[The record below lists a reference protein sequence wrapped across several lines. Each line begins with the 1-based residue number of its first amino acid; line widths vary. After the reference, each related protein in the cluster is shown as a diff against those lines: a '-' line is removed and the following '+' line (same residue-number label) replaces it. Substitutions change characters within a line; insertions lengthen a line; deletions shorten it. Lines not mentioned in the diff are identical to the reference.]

1 MNHLSNSQQTRLL
14 RALKVAELS
23 SANQR
28 HGAVIYKGGSVLS
41 LGVNTVPNDHLST
54 GEFTGSPNTH
64 AETQAI
70 RACGPDVDLSNTTL
84 YVARVNKNGIPM
96 FSKPCKT
103 CQEAIDLAG
112 IKKVIY
118 TTAEGA
124 EIV

>member
-1 MNHLSNSQQTRLL
+1 MNHLSNTQQNRLN

-23 SANQR
+23 SANQK

-54 GEFTGSPNTH
+54 GEYVGSPNTH

-70 RACGPDVDLSNTTL
+70 RACGPDVDLSNATI
-84 YVARVNKNGIPM
+84 YVARINKNGVPL

-118 TTAEGA
+118 TLSE
-124 EIV
+124 EV

>member
-54 GEFTGSPNTH
+54 GEFTGRPNTH

-70 RACGPDVDLSNTTL
+70 RACSPDVDLTNTTL
-84 YVARVNKNGIPM
+84 YVARVNKNGIRM

-118 TTAEGA
+118 TTPEGA

>member
-1 MNHLSNSQQTRLL
+1 MNHLSNSQQTRLS

-23 SANQR
+23 TAKQR

-41 LGVNTVPNDHLST
+41 VGVNAVHNDPLFT
-54 GEFTGSPNTH
+54 GEFTKNPNTH

-70 RACGPDVDLSNTTL
+70 RACGPDVDLSNTTI
-84 YVARVNKNGIPM
+84 YVARINRRGEPLL
-96 FSKPCKT
+96 SKPCKT

>member
-1 MNHLSNSQQTRLL
+1 MSHLSNTQKTRLL

-23 SANQR
+23 TANQR
-28 HGAVIYKGGSVLS
+28 HGAVLYKGGSVLS

-54 GEFTGSPNTH
+54 GEFTGSPSTH

-84 YVARVNKNGIPM
+84 YVARVNKNGNSM